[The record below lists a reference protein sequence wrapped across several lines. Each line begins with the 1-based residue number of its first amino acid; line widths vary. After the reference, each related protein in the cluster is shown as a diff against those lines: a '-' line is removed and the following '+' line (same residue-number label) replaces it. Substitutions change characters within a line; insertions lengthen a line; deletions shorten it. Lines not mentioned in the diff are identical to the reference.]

1 MRVLKFGGT
10 SVGTAEA
17 LREVQAIVGEL
28 RKPAVIVVSALG
40 GITDRLIETAQLATR
55 GDESYEASYKKICQR
70 HFDIITAVVP
80 SSATQTDLIKRVA
93 RYLDDLHHIF
103 QGLYLIRDLSDKTLN
118 TVVSYGERLSSR
130 IIATMLEAECVDARE
145 FIKTERKGGRH
156 VLDATLTKQSIRA
169 TLPTIAKHT
178 VVPGFI
184 ASDRDTGE
192 TTNLGRGGSDYTA
205 ALIAAALGASQL
217 EIWSDVDGFM
227 TGDPRL
233 IPSAYPIETLSYG
246 EATELCNFG
255 AKVVYPPTIHPVYHK
270 NIPIL
275 IRNTFNRNAPGT
287 RIHKHSTSSK
297 THAVKGISS
306 IPDTSLIMVQ
316 GLGMVG
322 VVGVNERIFRS
333 LSQHNISVFFVSQAA
348 SENNSTIGVRSAD
361 AALAAQ
367 VLNEEF
373 AKEIA
378 CGEINEMWVQEHL
391 STVAVVGEAMRG
403 SMGVAGKLFGTL
415 GRNGI
420 NIVACAQGAAET
432 NISFIIRQSQ
442 LHKTLNVLHDSFFL
456 SPYQV
461 LNVFICGIGVVGG
474 SLIEQI
480 QQQQEKL
487 IKKGLKINVV
497 GIANSRKLLLREEG
511 IDLVGY
517 RTRLEQD
524 GIAISPTRLAQAII
538 DTNAFNAVFVD
549 CTASEAIAETYE
561 TLLEH
566 NINVVAANKIAAS
579 SQYERYQRIKS
590 IVEARDAKF
599 LYETNV
605 GAGLPIINTI
615 DNLINCGDRITKI
628 EAVLS
633 GTLNYVFNTMSESI
647 PFSRAVRMAQEAG
660 FAEPDPRIDL
670 SGADVVRKL
679 VILARE
685 AGYRLDQSE
694 VEKHL
699 FLPKHLF
706 EGTLEDFWAGLPAL
720 DAEWEAK
727 RKACEAQGLRQR
739 FVARYADGQAS
750 VQLEAVPVP
759 HSFYELEGSNNIVL
773 ITSDRYN
780 EYPLLIQGYGAG
792 AVVTAAGVFAD
803 IISIANIR

>member
-17 LREVQAIVGEL
+17 LHEVKTIVSEL

-40 GITDRLIETAQLATR
+40 GITDRLIETAHKATR
-55 GDESYEASYKKICQR
+55 GDDSYEADYKQICQR

-80 SSATQTDLIKRVA
+80 SSHIQTDLVKRTA

-103 QGLYLIRDLSDKTLN
+103 QGLYLIHDLSEKTLN

-130 IIATMLEAECVDARE
+130 IIATMLDATCMDARQ

-156 VLDATLTKQSIRA
+156 VLDTTLTKQSIRA
-169 TLPTIAKHT
+169 TLGTLPQHT

-192 TTNLGRGGSDYTA
+192 ITNLGRGGSDYTA
-205 ALIAAALGASQL
+205 ALIAAALGATQL

-233 IPSAYPIETLSYG
+233 IPTAYPIETLSYG

-275 IRNTFNRNAPGT
+275 IRNTFNRHAPGT
-287 RIHKHSTSSK
+287 RIHKQSTTNA
-297 THAVKGISS
+297 THAIKGISS
-306 IPDTSLIMVQ
+306 ISDTSLITIQ

-322 VVGVNERIFRS
+322 VVGVNERIFRT
-333 LSQHNISVFFVSQAA
+333 LSAHNISAFFVSQAA
-348 SENNSTIGVRSAD
+348 SENNTSIGVRSAD
-361 AALAAQ
+361 AMLSAQ

-378 CGEINEMWVQEHL
+378 SGEINEMWVQDHL
-391 STVAVVGEAMRG
+391 ATVAVVGEAMRG

-420 NIVACAQGAAET
+420 NVVACAQGAAET

-461 LNVFICGIGVVGG
+461 LNVFICGIGIVG
-474 SLIEQI
+474 SDLIDQI
-480 QQQQEKL
+480 QKQQDKL
-487 IKKGLKINVV
+487 IKKGLKINVI
-497 GIANSRKLLLREEG
+497 GIANSQKLLLNEEG
-511 IDLVGY
+511 VDLINY
-517 RTRLEQD
+517 RQQLDTQ
-524 GIAISPTRLAQAII
+524 GIAINATRLAQAII

-549 CTASEAIAETYE
+549 CTASEAVADTYE

-566 NINVVAANKIAAS
+566 NVNIVAANKIVAS
-579 SQYERYQRIKS
+579 SQYDRYQRIKS

-605 GAGLPIINTI
+605 GAGLPILNTI
-615 DNLINCGDRITKI
+615 NNLINCGDRIVKL

-633 GTLNYVFNTMSESI
+633 GTLNYVFNTMSAEI
-647 PFSRAVRMAQEAG
+647 PFSQAIRMAQEAG

-694 VEKHL
+694 VEQHL
-699 FLPKHLF
+699 FLPAALF
-706 EGTLEDFWAGLPAL
+706 EGTIDDFWAGLPAL
-720 DAEWEAK
+720 DAEWE
-727 RKACEAQGLRQR
+727 RRRQACEAEGLRQR
-739 FVARYADGQAS
+739 FVARYEDGKAS
-750 VQLEAVPVP
+750 VQLETVPVS

-773 ITSDRYN
+773 ITSERYD

-792 AVVTAAGVFAD
+792 ASVTAAGVFAD